1 MVEVDGLQLCRMV
14 KENLSMSHIPFVMLT
29 AKSTMRDQIDS
40 LGAGADAYVVK
51 PFEPEYLMALIKSM
65 IDNRSRVRKM
75 LSTSLSVPSS
85 SKEVL
90 SGQDKSFMDKLY
102 AIMKESLRNGELDID
117 SVAEKLGVSRSKF
130 YYKVKALTGQTPNEF
145 FTTYKLNYG
154 AELLKKGKYKISA
167 IADMLGF
174 SSPSHFAAQFKKQF
188 GVLPSQYGND

>member
-1 MVEVDGLQLCRMV
+1 
-14 KENLSMSHIPFVMLT
+14 
-29 AKSTMRDQIDS
+29 
-40 LGAGADAYVVK
+40 
-51 PFEPEYLMALIKSM
+51 
-65 IDNRSRVRKM
+65 
-75 LSTSLSVPSS
+75 
-85 SKEVL
+85 
-90 SGQDKSFMDKLY
+90 MDKLY

-188 GVLPSQYGND
+188 GVLPSQYISD